1 MLATDALTPVGFV
14 ASVFGLFRP
23 HHNMPLDP
31 VVAPL
36 QNNVLHHKLI
46 RTLIGAFV
54 HSPLGIGFS
63 DSSQSL

>member
-1 MLATDALTPVGFV
+1 MLATSAWTTVGFV
-14 ASVFGLFRP
+14 ASAFALFRP
-23 HHNMPLDP
+23 RHNIRLDP

-36 QNNVLHHKLI
+36 RNNLLHHKLI

-54 HSPLGIGFS
+54 HNPLGIGFS